1 MSNVATVCVWLC
13 VFTDINV
20 LAYILSSIKKKYIFF
35 LTDHNEMM
43 FGVLIIKS
51 PRRFVSVQIIGHQ
64 NIYIIIILYNYIIII
79 LFFMSIRPRLH

>member
-1 MSNVATVCVWLC
+1 MCVALC
-13 VFTDINV
+13 VYRYKCVGI
-20 LAYILSSIKKKYIFF
+20 YIVQYKKKYIFF